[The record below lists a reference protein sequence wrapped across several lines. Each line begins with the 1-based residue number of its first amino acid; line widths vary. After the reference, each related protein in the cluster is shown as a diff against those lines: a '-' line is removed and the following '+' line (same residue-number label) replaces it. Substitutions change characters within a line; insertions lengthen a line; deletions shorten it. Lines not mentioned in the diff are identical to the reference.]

1 MIVKF
6 YSLSSSSQGN
16 SYYLQSGDSALLI
29 DAGISAKKIENT
41 LAQNNADIAKLC
53 GILLTHEHI
62 DHMRSVSILA
72 KRYNLPIFAT
82 KGTWQ
87 ALEQTNCVIPIH
99 LRQVLDDYNNLA
111 LGGFSVKWQN
121 TMHDCLNPV
130 FFSITD
136 GEKKFG
142 LITDTGV
149 LNSQMTEMLYD
160 SDILIA
166 EANHDVKMLKMGS
179 YPFKVKQR
187 ILSDHGHLSN
197 EDCAQ
202 GLLKMIGSHTKHIM
216 LAHLS
221 QHNNTPLLAYKTVK
235 HILEE
240 NRSSEDYAL
249 WVARADGCSSILEV

>member
-1 MIVKF
+1 MKF

-16 SYYLQSGDSALLI
+16 CYYLESGDSALLI
-29 DAGISAKKIENT
+29 DAGIAAKKIEAT
-41 LAQNNADIAKLC
+41 LAQSAANPAKLK

-62 DHMRSVSILA
+62 DHVRSVGTLA
-72 KRYNLPIFAT
+72 KKYHLPIFAT
-82 KGTWQ
+82 EGTWQ
-87 ALEQTNCVIPIH
+87 GLEQMNCVIPIH
-99 LRQVLDDYNNLA
+99 LRQSLDDYNNLA

-142 LITDTGV
+142 LITDTGE

-166 EANHDVKMLKMGS
+166 EANHDVNMLKSGS
-179 YPFKVKQR
+179 YPFRVKQR
-187 ILSDHGHLSN
+187 ILSSHGHLSN

-202 GLLKMIGSHTKHIM
+202 GLLAMIGSHTKHIM

-235 HILEE
+235 QTLEQ
-240 NRSSEDYAL
+240 NCTYEDYTL
-249 WVARADGCSSILEV
+249 WVARAEARSSILEV